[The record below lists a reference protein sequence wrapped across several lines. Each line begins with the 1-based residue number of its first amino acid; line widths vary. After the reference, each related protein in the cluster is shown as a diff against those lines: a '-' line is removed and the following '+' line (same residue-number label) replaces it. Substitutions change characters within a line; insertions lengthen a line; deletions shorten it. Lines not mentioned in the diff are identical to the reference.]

1 MVLYPIFPF
10 DSKNGINVFLVEL
23 YPGCSH
29 ISDIH
34 RNVLEEMILVVEGT
48 LIIKVEEEIYE
59 LNAGDSIKFY
69 GELNHTYTNK
79 GNKNTLFH
87 NIEIYK

>member
-1 MVLYPIFPF
+1 MLYPIFPF

-23 YPGCSH
+23 YPRCSH

-48 LIIKVEEEIYE
+48 LIIKVEEEICE
-59 LNAGDSIKFY
+59 LNAGDSIIFY